1 MKSSEIKVFEYQLP
15 IKIEENPEGGF
26 TVSSPAW
33 SDCYAQ
39 GDTLDEAVNELSAVA
54 ASLIELYKEEGL
66 KVPLKKK
73 VSEKSTFNV
82 PILVSR

>member
-1 MKSSEIKVFEYQLP
+1 MKSSEIKVLEYQLP
-15 IKIEENPEGGF
+15 IKIEENPEGSF
-26 TVSSPAW
+26 SAFSPAW

-39 GDTLDEAVNELSAVA
+39 GDTLDEAVNEISAVA

-73 VSEKSTFNV
+73 VSDKSTFRV
-82 PILVSR
+82 PVLVSQ